1 MHAPVV
7 AQKELGELLAE
18 VEDDVSVPVLARNGV
33 GPEILHE
40 NDLVGDLLRSTRKL
54 HVCIGIYKRCARR
67 RLTCSELVMQC
78 TAQGQGESHHSPPPV
93 GPCLLDPVGQVPDK
107 VKEEILFRNTD
118 SFIRDLDKEAKALS
132 GFEVERL
139 SYVLSKPF
147 ALIKESTS
155 DPRGSDG

>member
-1 MHAPVV
+1 MHISGSA
-7 AQKELGELLAE
+7 GEP
-18 VEDDVSVPVLARNGV
+18 S
-33 GPEILHE
+33 
-40 NDLVGDLLRSTRKL
+40 
-54 HVCIGIYKRCARR
+54 
-67 RLTCSELVMQC
+67 LTAS
-78 TAQGQGESHHSPPPV
+78 GW
-93 GPCLLDPVGQVPDK
+93 PCLLDPVSQVPDK

-118 SFIRDLDKEAKALS
+118 SFIRDLDKEAKAFS